1 MRRISLPRHL
11 TCRKTARIQ
20 RRAFKPVFAVTG
32 LIADLEK
39 ENRPKLLLFEN
50 VKNLLSVNRGF
61 DFAKLLVELDEI
73 GYDAEWAVINTA
85 DILPQN
91 RERVFIIGHL
101 RGGRS
106 RQVFPVAESG
116 KKNYD
121 LQRFNTG
128 TITARTGQATAVG
141 TYVAESKF
149 VAQKITYQQSN
160 RQGVAVGSICTQ
172 ASAKYQP
179 GIMLDRS
186 RTLKANSHDAGVVI
200 FNGAECFIRK
210 FTPLECWR
218 LQGWEDED
226 FFRAFFLE
234 KILLINLILLISG
247 TGAIPYGLCN
257 GRLNIKKRLTA
268 SCISKLVTELLHW

>member
-1 MRRISLPRHL
+1 MQKTSERYEQMTFPELTVGAQDFPAKTSHLPENSSDSKESVQA
-11 TCRKTARIQ
+11 C
-20 RRAFKPVFAVTG
+20 FFAVTG

-149 VAQKITYQQSN
+149 VAQKNNI
-160 RQGVAVGSICTQ
+160 
-172 ASAKYQP
+172 SA
-179 GIMLDRS
+179 I
-186 RTLKANSHDAGVVI
+186 
-200 FNGAECFIRK
+200 
-210 FTPLECWR
+210 
-218 LQGWEDED
+218 
-226 FFRAFFLE
+226 
-234 KILLINLILLISG
+234 
-247 TGAIPYGLCN
+247 
-257 GRLNIKKRLTA
+257 
-268 SCISKLVTELLHW
+268 